1 MRLHNAVRST
11 INQGTVDLVFD
22 RWRLRHPTTA
32 LSASIL
38 LLSNN
43 ELSVNEKMATVR
55 NILEL
60 QPRYFKKRLCEIRNE
75 ILVSELRGEVV
86 RIPTIRD
93 MLYEDLEVG
102 SFAAIWNR
110 DTLEDYPILPYKL
123 FLCDLKRSDPMLILN
138 WHKTDLPKP
147 VRNFL
152 QYLTANRSNSPL
164 LLKRISHEERSNAR
178 RVYETLAKLFPI
190 FLEQYEAENGTLSQS
205 ETMLVTDAIAKLLHN
220 ICIVGTRDILVGKV
234 AAVLDSSS
242 TTDREYLRSPEG
254 MESPIAEKVIRAF
267 DIPKIRKNP
276 GSDRSLVS
284 ANSNGSYTDFDD
296 VLHKITTIDVVNPA
310 FVSYL
315 ECVGN
320 LQYVR
325 TRELLRCINHTF
337 EELIESIPATVQVI
351 GIDSAKICAELNGR
365 SYLVTYKENLPR
377 PEYVFISTCDDLDLE
392 RLVNLP
398 SIRSFILIA
407 KRPPVLR
414 GMNAEHIVALTK
426 HILSPSNNLA
436 AFCYRRDGP
445 GVSLPLHSFR
455 KLLN

>member
-1 MRLHNAVRST
+1 MRLPYPVRST
-11 INQGTVDLVFD
+11 INQGSVDLLFD

-32 LSASIL
+32 LSTSIL

-43 ELSVNEKMATVR
+43 ELSVSEKVANVR

-60 QPRYFKKRLCEIRNE
+60 QPRYFKNRLCEIRNE
-75 ILVSELRGEVV
+75 ILVSELGGEVV

-102 SFAAIWNR
+102 SFGAIWNR
-110 DTLEDYPILPYKL
+110 DTLQDYPILPYKL
-123 FLCDLKRSDPMLILN
+123 FLCDLKHIDPISILN
-138 WHKTDLPKP
+138 WHRTDLPKP

-164 LLKRISHEERSNAR
+164 SLKRISHEERSDAR
-178 RVYETLAKLFPI
+178 RVYETLGKLFPL

-205 ETMLVTDAIAKLLHN
+205 ETLIVTEAIAKLLQN
-220 ICIVGTRDILVGKV
+220 ICIIATRDLLVGKV

-242 TTDREYLRSPEG
+242 TADREYLRSREG

-267 DIPKIRKNP
+267 DLPKIRKTP

-284 ANSNGSYTDFDD
+284 VNSNGSYSDFDD
-296 VLHKITTIDVVNPA
+296 VLNKITTTDVVNPA

-320 LQYVR
+320 LPYAR
-325 TRELLRCINHTF
+325 TRELLRRINHTF
-337 EELIESIPATVQVI
+337 EELIGPIPATVQVL
-351 GIDSAKICAELNGR
+351 GVDSAKICAQLNAR
-365 SYLVTYKENLPR
+365 SDLVTYKENVPR
-377 PEYVFISTCDDLDLE
+377 PEFVFLSTCDDLDLE
-392 RLVNLP
+392 KLVNLP
-398 SIRSFILIA
+398 SIRSFVLIA
-407 KRPPVLR
+407 KRSPVLR

-436 AFCYRRDGP
+436 AFCYRRNGA
-445 GVSLPLHSFR
+445 GVSLPWHSFR
-455 KLLN
+455 KLLH